1 MANSSMVQLVLLLF
15 LSAAV
20 SSDQYDSLRFHQ
32 RRTNHR
38 SLSLLKEMI
47 GEIHPECLREG
58 MNFKVPREIVQ
69 PKQCQKENATMVI
82 HEMLQHIFLLFSS
95 KNASPGVNETITET
109 FLSGIYQ
116 QMVHL
121 EMALEE
127 EMHQVNSIWGS
138 EDSTLPLNNYYQGI
152 MNYLKSKEYSS
163 CAWKRVQVE
172 IRRNFVFLNNWTEC
186 LKN

>member
-1 MANSSMVQLVLLLF
+1 MTNSSILQLALLLL

-20 SSDQYDSLRFHQ
+20 SSKGYDSLHFHQ
-32 RRTNHR
+32 RRNNRR
-38 SLSLLKEMI
+38 SLSLLNEML
-47 GEIHPECLREG
+47 GKLHPECLQEKMDFRI
-58 MNFKVPREIVQ
+58 PQEIAQ
-69 PKQCQKENATMVI
+69 PKQWQKENATMVI
-82 HEMLQHIFLLFSS
+82 HEVLQQIFLVFSS
-95 KNASPGVNETITET
+95 KNACPGVDKTIIET

-127 EMHQVNSIWGS
+127 EMDQANSTWGVEES
-138 EDSTLPLNNYYQGI
+138 ISHLKIYYQGI
-152 MNYLKSKEYSS
+152 RNYLKNKDYSS

-172 IRRNFVFLNNWTEC
+172 IRKNFFFLFKLTEC

>member
-1 MANSSMVQLVLLLF
+1 MATSSILQLALLLL

-20 SSDQYDSLRFHQ
+20 SSKGYDSLRFHQ

-38 SLSLLKEMI
+38 SVSLLNEMI
-47 GEIHPECLREG
+47 GKIPPACLRDR
-58 MNFKVPREIVQ
+58 MDFKIPREMVQ

-95 KNASPGVNETITET
+95 KNASPAVDKTIIET

-127 EMHQVNSIWGS
+127 EADQANSTWGS
-138 EDSTLPLNNYYQGI
+138 EENIFNLNNYYQGI
-152 MNYLKSKEYSS
+152 VNYLENKEYSS
-163 CAWKRVQVE
+163 CAWKRVQEE
-172 IRRNFVFLNNWTEC
+172 IRKNFVFLSKWTEC

>member
-1 MANSSMVQLVLLLF
+1 MANSSILQLALLLL

-20 SSDQYDSLRFHQ
+20 SSKGYDSLRFHQ

-38 SLSLLKEMI
+38 SLGVLNEMI
-47 GEIHPECLREG
+47 GKLHSECLQEE
-58 MNFKVPREIVQ
+58 MDFKTPREIAK

-82 HEMLQHIFLLFSS
+82 HEVLQQIFLLFSG
-95 KNASPGVNETITET
+95 KNASPGVDKTIIET
-109 FLSGIYQ
+109 FLSGIHQ

-127 EMHQVNSIWGS
+127 EMDQANSTWGS
-138 EDSTLPLNNYYQGI
+138 EESISHLNIYYQGI
-152 MNYLKSKEYSS
+152 TNYLKSKEYSS

-172 IRRNFVFLNNWTEC
+172 IRKNFFFLLKLTEC

>member
-1 MANSSMVQLVLLLF
+1 MANNSVLQLALLLL

-20 SSDQYDSLRFHQ
+20 SSKGSLRFHQ

-38 SLSLLKEMI
+38 SLSLLNKMI
-47 GEIHPECLREG
+47 GKLHPECLPEK
-58 MNFKVPREIVQ
+58 MDFKTPREIAK
-69 PKQCQKENATMVI
+69 PRQCQKENATMVI
-82 HEMLQHIFLLFSS
+82 HEVLQQIFLLFSG
-95 KNASPGVNETITET
+95 KNASPGVDKTIIET
-109 FLSGIYQ
+109 FLSGIHQ

-127 EMHQVNSIWGS
+127 EMDQANSTWGS
-138 EDSTLPLNNYYQGI
+138 EESISHLNIYYQGI
-152 MNYLKSKEYSS
+152 TNYLKSKEYSS

-172 IRRNFVFLNNWTEC
+172 IRKNFFFLFKLTEC

>member
-1 MANSSMVQLVLLLF
+1 MANSSILQLALLLL

-20 SSDQYDSLRFHQ
+20 SSKGYDSLRFHQ
-32 RRTNHR
+32 RRTNYR
-38 SLSLLKEMI
+38 SVSLLNEMI
-47 GEIHPECLREG
+47 GKISPACLRER
-58 MNFKVPREIVQ
+58 MDFKIPQEIVQ

-95 KNASPGVNETITET
+95 KNASPGVDKTIIET

-127 EMHQVNSIWGS
+127 EVDQANSTWGS
-138 EDSTLPLNNYYQGI
+138 EESIFNLNNYYQGI
-152 MNYLKSKEYSS
+152 VNYLVNKEDGS
-163 CAWKRVQVE
+163 CAWKRVQEE
-172 IRRNFVFLNNWTEC
+172 IRKNFIFLFKWTEC